1 MTATV
6 VSLASRRNPATGC
19 QCPRHQLD
27 ALAERVRARLDEC
40 AGELLIPR
48 EHLADVLADL
58 TATTNRLVPPNE
70 RTKT

>member
-1 MTATV
+1 MSATV
-6 VSLASRRNPATGC
+6 TSLASRRNPASGC

-27 ALAERVRARLDEC
+27 GLAERVRARLDEN

-58 TATTNRLVPPNE
+58 TTTTNRLLPRDE
-70 RTKT
+70 RTKP